1 VKNIDLVE
9 TSAEGERAE
18 RQLVVAAVIETS
30 QGLLLCRRPEDGSE
44 PGKWEL
50 PGGKVEPGE
59 TFRHAL
65 GRELWEELRLKAEI
79 GGVLAKIRVGHTEL
93 IFLQASLTDSGAP
106 SLHHFKEVAFV
117 PRAELAKYDLL
128 EADRRFLLA
137 EAK

>member
-1 VKNIDLVE
+1 MKNIDLVE

-18 RQLVVAAVIETS
+18 RQLVVAAVVETP
-30 QGLLLCRRPEDGSE
+30 QGILLCRRPEDGTD

-65 GRELWEELRLKAEI
+65 SRELWEELRVKGEI
-79 GGVLAKIRVGHTEL
+79 GGTIAKIRIGHTEL
-93 IFLQASLTDSGAP
+93 IFLKASLPEPFEP

-117 PRAELAKYDLL
+117 PRDELKRYDLL

-137 EAK
+137 EEK